1 MINKFKESNKTKKIL
16 RILTFLTQSV
26 LFIILT
32 LTALTFVTSKTSVLG
47 SVRSMVVLS
56 GSMEP
61 SLPVGSIVYIRKPLS
76 YAVNDIITYQTKDD
90 MNVTHRITG
99 FDFTEEG
106 TVYNTKGDAN
116 KTADSK
122 VILGNQILGKVFL
135 TIPHLGRII
144 SFLNSPKG
152 FFALIVGPSLIFI
165 GIELWNIKKEIEKE
179 VEKRI
184 LARIENFKT

>member
-1 MINKFKESNKTKKIL
+1 MINKFKENNKTKKIL

-26 LFIILT
+26 LFIILI
-32 LTALTFVTSKTSVLG
+32 LTVLTYLTSKTSILG

-61 SLPVGSIVYIRKPLS
+61 SLPVGSIVYIRKQLS
-76 YAVNDIITYQTKDD
+76 YAVNDIITYQTKDGIR
-90 MNVTHRITG
+90 VTHRIYG

-116 KTADSK
+116 TSPDSE
-122 VILGNQILGKVFL
+122 VILSNQVLGKVFL
-135 TIPHLGRII
+135 TIPHLGKII

-152 FFALIVGPSLIFI
+152 FFALIVGPSLIFT

-184 LARIENFKT
+184 LARIENFKA